1 MMVPRLSPELCDSHS
16 RASGNSRALV
26 SLCLVLV
33 WLTALCTVASAG
45 IRGPGK
51 YSGVVIF
58 DRWDGCILFS
68 GVYLM
73 YISESVKEGLR
84 AYAGQAIEIEAFN
97 VFQPINP
104 GDGLIRS
111 YMLLGPA
118 PETSRWAVTDGLT
131 LSAERAFSDRDL
143 PSVTLT
149 VSNHGK
155 DAVTVRSSQIGLAL
169 MAKKEWRTFFDPA
182 DGPSTAVITR
192 TSVLRSEGRSA
203 LTIDG
208 VRRSWSYT
216 VDATNAVPEFFDLE
230 PGQSRSTTITFQVSP
245 GEYEFFFGYGGGV
258 HEEKCIV
265 SNRVSFDVDR

>member
-155 DAVTVRSSQIGLAL
+155 
-169 MAKKEWRTFFDPA
+169 
-182 DGPSTAVITR
+182 
-192 TSVLRSEGRSA
+192 
-203 LTIDG
+203 
-208 VRRSWSYT
+208 
-216 VDATNAVPEFFDLE
+216 
-230 PGQSRSTTITFQVSP
+230 
-245 GEYEFFFGYGGGV
+245 
-258 HEEKCIV
+258 
-265 SNRVSFDVDR
+265 